1 MDHPL
6 LKGGEL
12 IVSVACLELSIDGRH
27 SNGGFLVGGWLFWTA
42 FWCCTKRS
50 KILGTTTFKEKSSL
64 EVTWKH
70 SKMIPKMGWYPNL
83 ASFPQPSVRSQS
95 FTSLQ
100 IDVPR
105 MVELNSSKGMSQLAR
120 KVMKI
125 ILQSWTSVEGCK
137 VPGNHTRYKSWMDIY
152 RCVFL
157 GGRCLKM
164 SHEAYIWSSACFCS
178 ENCGNS
184 WKNDDFIVLAAT
196 SHH

>member
-12 IVSVACLELSIDGRH
+12 IVSVVCLELSIDGRRAFQH

-42 FWCCTKRS
+42 FWCCTKCS
-50 KILGTTTFKEKSSL
+50 KILGTTTFKDKSSL

-70 SKMIPKMGWYPNL
+70 SKMRPKMGWYPNS

-137 VPGNHTRYKSWMDIY
+137 VPGNHTRYKSWMDIDLFFWGGDVW
-152 RCVFL
+152 RWAMKQIFEVLHVFVRKTVAIRRRMMIL
-157 GGRCLKM
+157 
-164 SHEAYIWSSACFCS
+164 
-178 ENCGNS
+178 
-184 WKNDDFIVLAAT
+184 
-196 SHH
+196 